1 MTFSDKKMNE
11 LLGIYQEPIEMEII
25 EPDNSYPAPGA
36 DDSAVD
42 ADYAY
47 ARKNLRELIEKG
59 MSDLESVSDIARQS
73 ESPRAYEVMNAILKS
88 MVDANKDLLD
98 LAKRK
103 KDLKAPMPGAA
114 PKNVNN
120 NLFVGSTT
128 DLQAKYKMIQD
139 ASNE

>member
-1 MTFSDKKMNE
+1 
-11 LLGIYQEPIEMEII
+11 
-25 EPDNSYPAPGA
+25 
-36 DDSAVD
+36 
-42 ADYAY
+42 
-47 ARKNLRELIEKG
+47 

-120 NLFVGSTT
+120 NLFVGSTA